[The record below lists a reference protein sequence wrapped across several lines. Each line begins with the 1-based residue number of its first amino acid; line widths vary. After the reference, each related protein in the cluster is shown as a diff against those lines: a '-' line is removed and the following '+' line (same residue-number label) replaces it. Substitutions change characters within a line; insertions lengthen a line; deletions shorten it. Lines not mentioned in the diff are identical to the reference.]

1 MPAPADPVLVHRILE
16 ETGVDRTV
24 AEPSWSG
31 YAEAVAE
38 AVLASLRARVPALR
52 GLATLARDVAPIVA
66 LLAALVAVGILFFLA
81 RSVVRRRRRL
91 VSAPAVTGAGPA
103 ASGPGAQRDRSAW
116 RAEMETRLAADD
128 VTAALEALW
137 WWFARSLCAAAV
149 DPAWTSQELLARCG
163 RPDLAAT
170 ARVLDRLLYGSERPS
185 VPQVRHFAGRL
196 EGLLP

>member
-1 MPAPADPVLVHRILE
+1 
-16 ETGVDRTV
+16 
-24 AEPSWSG
+24 
-31 YAEAVAE
+31 
-38 AVLASLRARVPALR
+38 
-52 GLATLARDVAPIVA
+52 
-66 LLAALVAVGILFFLA
+66 
-81 RSVVRRRRRL
+81 
-91 VSAPAVTGAGPA
+91 
-103 ASGPGAQRDRSAW
+103 
-116 RAEMETRLAADD
+116 METRLAADD